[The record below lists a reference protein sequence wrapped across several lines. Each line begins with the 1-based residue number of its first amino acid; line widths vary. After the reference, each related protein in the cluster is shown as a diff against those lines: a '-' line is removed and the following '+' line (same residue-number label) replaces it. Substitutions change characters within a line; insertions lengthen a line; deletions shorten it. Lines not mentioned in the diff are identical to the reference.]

1 MCATELSAKAAKSTC
16 RTNILCKGELTLFAH
31 KCKFIYFLKRIQRIE
46 KIYTHTHTHT
56 YTPLVV
62 QMVKKSVMQEDLGLI
77 HGTGRS
83 PGEGNGYPLQY
94 SCPENYMDRE
104 TQWATVYGVTKSWMT
119 EQLTLS
125 LYNTHTHTYTYS
137 GILLS
142 HKKNEIWPFRATWIY
157 LEGIVLS
164 EIDTERQILYD
175 ITYMWHLRNKTSQ

>member
-1 MCATELSAKAAKSTC
+1 MLRKFSGRILLLVYLIYFLKILKQIFRFFSKDRFMCATELSAKAAKSTC

-104 TQWATVYGVTKSWMT
+104 T
-119 EQLTLS
+119 
-125 LYNTHTHTYTYS
+125 
-137 GILLS
+137 
-142 HKKNEIWPFRATWIY
+142 
-157 LEGIVLS
+157 
-164 EIDTERQILYD
+164 
-175 ITYMWHLRNKTSQ
+175 